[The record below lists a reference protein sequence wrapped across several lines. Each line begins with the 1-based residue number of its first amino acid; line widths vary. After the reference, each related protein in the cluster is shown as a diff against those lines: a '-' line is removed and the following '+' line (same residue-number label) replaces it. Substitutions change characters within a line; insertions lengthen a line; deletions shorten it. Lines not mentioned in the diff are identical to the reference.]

1 MKKGNTDRDLIFEKK
16 RQEAIEKNSTVD
28 LLEIMIKKNYD
39 VFYEI
44 GRMQRSISEF
54 KIKRLKK
61 NTRRNKTIKRKNY
74 YKRWSKKRRRIS
86 A

>member
-16 RQEAIEKNSTVD
+16 RQEAIEKNSTVY

-74 YKRWSKKRRRIS
+74 YKR
-86 A
+86 